1 MFTAMAVSATAF
13 SQSIVQQEITS
24 SVAKEIVFPTPSVNA
39 ADPTDTLGFDELGQ
53 QLISYSSP
61 SGFVFGTNEL
71 VDPQFG
77 SQYNLEYARGF
88 IVNDPY
94 VVIGAG
100 AIFGGKNDVSGSPAA
115 IKVRLYGLDA
125 DRALGSATSQAPDAI
140 GPAASIETSADLL
153 FDDVDTLFPAITWVD
168 FNSEAWMPT
177 DFAIGFNIGDLYN
190 GATNPADSVFLL
202 ADADG
207 DSDGD
212 YTFTRIGIA
221 PSSSQSQSLWALSGA
236 LLQGGLA
243 NNLAIF
249 AVVAESP
256 NSIEEQGF
264 LNGVKMT
271 TYPNPALSGESI
283 TVQYGLQDAAEKV
296 EINVFDMNGRL
307 VHSIAEGDRTA
318 GIHSIEIPA
327 GTLTAGSYLYV
338 MQANNGRMAKRLE
351 VLK

>member
-1 MFTAMAVSATAF
+1 MAVSVVAF
-13 SQSIVQQEITS
+13 SQSVIQQEIVS
-24 SVAKEIVFPTPSVNA
+24 AVAKEVVFPMPNA
-39 ADPTDTLGFDELGQ
+39 SATDPTDTLGFEELGN

-61 SGFVFGTNEL
+61 SGYVFGTNEL

-94 VVIGAG
+94 TVIGAG
-100 AIFGGKNDVSGSPAA
+100 FIFGGKNDVSGSPAA
-115 IKVRLYGLDA
+115 AKVRLYGLAA
-125 DRALGSATSQAPDAI
+125 DRALGSAQSQGPDEI

-153 FDDVDTLFPAITWVD
+153 FADMDTLFPAISWVD
-168 FNSEAWMPT
+168 FNSPAWMST
-177 DFAIGFNIGDLYN
+177 DFAIGLNIGDLYN
-190 GATNPADSVFLL
+190 GATNPADTVYLL

-221 PSSSQSQSLWALSGA
+221 PSSSQTQTLWARSGA

-249 AVVAESP
+249 AVVAESLT
-256 NSIEEQGF
+256 SIEEQGF
-264 LNGVKMT
+264 LNGIKMT
-271 TYPNPALSGESI
+271 TYPNPAMSGESI
-283 TVQYGLQDAAEKV
+283 TVQYGIEKTADKV

-307 VHSIAEGDRTA
+307 VHSIAEGDRAA
-318 GIHSIEIPA
+318 GVHSVEIPA

-338 MQANNGRMAKRLE
+338 MQANGSRMAKRLE
-351 VLK
+351 ILK